1 MPGDSFRGTF
11 EYGFTGTLAAGISKR
26 MIVDF
31 GFVATGRCGK
41 SCFCMAFCAAV
52 VTFNRMIIKFRFVV
66 EEEHPHAQQPCDL
79 SLNVLQR

>member
-1 MPGDSFRGTF
+1 MF
-11 EYGFTGTLAAGISKR
+11 EDVVTETLAAGISKR

-41 SCFCMAFCAAV
+41 SCFAMTFCAAV

-66 EEEHPHAQQPCDL
+66 EEEQSPRTATT
-79 SLNVLQR
+79 